1 MVNRVRRSSRQE
13 ENMTDHDQGDEPT
26 PGEPQPSQP
35 AATAALGD
43 FSTGEGMTALGGMI
57 VLAVW
62 LIFEVITDDYS
73 LSYLAIFL
81 AAVAVILPRLSREK
95 VEAFHPLS
103 SLMKVVGYGLALV
116 GVAEIISDVETG
128 LFTDGSGLTIV
139 AALAAYVGYVVAFM
153 GARSI
158 KT

>member
-1 MVNRVRRSSRQE
+1 
-13 ENMTDHDQGDEPT
+13 MTDYDQGAEPT
-26 PGEPQPSQP
+26 EPTADQPADAEQP
-35 AATAALGD
+35 AANAALGD
-43 FSTGEGMTALGGMI
+43 FSTGEGMVALGGMI

-73 LSYLAIFL
+73 VSYLSIFL
-81 AAVAVILPRLSREK
+81 AAIAVLLPRLNRDQ

-116 GVAEIISDVETG
+116 GAAEIVSDIETG

-153 GARSI
+153 GARST